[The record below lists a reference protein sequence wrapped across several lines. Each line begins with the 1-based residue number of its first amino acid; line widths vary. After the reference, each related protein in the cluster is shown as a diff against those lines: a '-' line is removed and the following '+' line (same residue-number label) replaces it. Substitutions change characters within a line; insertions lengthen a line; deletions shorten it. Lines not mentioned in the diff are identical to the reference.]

1 MQVSNKYLDFGIAK
15 LIKKILKTNKINVLY
30 EIFVLKNT
38 LAIDA

>member
-1 MQVSNKYLDFGIAK
+1 MQVSNKYLDFGITK

-38 LAIDA
+38 LSIDA

>member
-1 MQVSNKYLDFGIAK
+1 MQVSNKYLDFGITK

-30 EIFVLKNT
+30 ESFVLKNT